1 LIFYPHLLRE
11 FTKVR
16 FAMAKVRS
24 PNFPVVDLR
33 EAIEAVGKIY
43 VKEKR
48 GRFPRESAARHLGY
62 TSINGRSLG
71 MIAALRAYG
80 LLDGRG
86 NDLVVTQDAI
96 ALLEAPQDSH
106 DRLEAL
112 ERAISSPPMFQRI
125 MEQYPTGTSP
135 QTLKWWLI
143 QQGFSPDGAEKATT
157 IYFRTR
163 ELVTLNQG
171 AHEIAT
177 DVERDEQLAETM
189 QSDARPQAVF
199 RAPSTRASAPA
210 PKPVTS
216 GEGLA
221 TAIHE
226 RVLQSGMLSRQ
237 TSYRVIVSGPVGIAE
252 IDRLIAKIEV
262 DKDILAEP
270 DPRTDDEDRR
280 PNAGREDK

>member
-1 LIFYPHLLRE
+1 
-11 FTKVR
+11 
-16 FAMAKVRS
+16 
-24 PNFPVVDLR
+24 
-33 EAIEAVGKIY
+33 
-43 VKEKR
+43 
-48 GRFPRESAARHLGY
+48 
-62 TSINGRSLG
+62 
-71 MIAALRAYG
+71 
-80 LLDGRG
+80 
-86 NDLVVTQDAI
+86 VTQDAI

-157 IYFRTR
+157 IYLRTR
-163 ELVTLNQG
+163 DLNQG
-171 AHEIAT
+171 AHEITT

-189 QSDARPQAVF
+189 QSDARLQAVF
-199 RAPSTRASAPA
+199 RGASTKASAPA
-210 PKPVTS
+210 PKPATS

-226 RVLQSGMLSRQ
+226 RVLQSGMLSKQ

-252 IDRLIAKIEV
+252 IERLIAKIEV

-270 DPRTDDEDRR
+270 DRRADE
-280 PNAGREDK
+280 EE